1 MNAWPGVP
9 VGPLLDE
16 VLEGTGAGLRAKV
29 GAFRTRHRLPGVVAG
44 LATAEGLRWWHGS
57 GFADL
62 VSGRRP
68 DERTLFR
75 IASISKTFTATAVLQ
90 LRDEGRLRLDDPAV
104 RYLPELAGVED
115 PHGPIEE
122 VTVRRLL
129 MHTSGLQGEMPWRDL
144 EHVWMY
150 RPAELLALLH
160 RARVLTPPDTDGK
173 YSNLAFELLGILVER
188 IAGRPFTEHV
198 RTAILDPLGMDDTVW
213 EPGPEQLDRCAV
225 GYDARAFDDRP
236 PEARG
241 FDSLAARADGGLW
254 STVADL
260 GRWISQQLRADTALQ
275 RGDGQVL
282 AGRTLAEMHRPSFV
296 ADAAWTEAQGLCWYG
311 TRSGETVLIGHSGGI
326 WGFISNISFS
336 ASGGVGSIVLLNG
349 IGPASDLARE
359 LVEAVLPGLGEAADR
374 VEPTAPPAP
383 VPERWAELL
392 GTYRDPTLEGDLIVE
407 WRDGKLV
414 LRAGSQAEA
423 RSHELEPTGDPLAFT
438 MVGGRPGGEPLVFV
452 RGAGGRIEA
461 CNMAGYPAAR
471 VDLLRDVGA
480 IAGAEATTAGA
491 QAGGSPIQESRPPE
505 E

>member
-1 MNAWPGVP
+1 MIATNDVP

-16 VLEGTGAGLRAKV
+16 VLEGMGAGLRAKV
-29 GAFRTRHRLPGVVAG
+29 GAFRARHRLPGVVAG

-62 VSGRRP
+62 ASGRRP

-104 RYLPELAGVED
+104 RYLPELGGIED

-129 MHTSGLQGEMPWRDL
+129 MHTSGLQGEMPWQDL
-144 EHVWMY
+144 ERIWMY
-150 RPAELLALLH
+150 RPAELLGLLH
-160 RARVLTPPDTDGK
+160 RTRVVTPPETDSK
-173 YSNLAFELLGILVER
+173 YSNLAFELLGVLVER
-188 IAGRPFTEHV
+188 VAGRPFTEHV

-213 EPGPEQLDRCAV
+213 EPGPDQLDRCAV

-236 PEARG
+236 PEARR

-254 STVADL
+254 STVADQ
-260 GRWISQQLRADTALQ
+260 GRWVSQQLRTDPALQ
-275 RGDGQVL
+275 RGDDQVL
-282 AGRTLAEMHRPSFV
+282 AGRTLAEMHRPTFV

-336 ASGGVGSIVLLNG
+336 PSGRVGAIALLNG
-349 IGPASDLARE
+349 VGPASELARE
-359 LVEAVLPGLGEAADR
+359 LVEAVLPGLREAADR
-374 VEPTAPPAP
+374 VEPTAPPSS
-383 VPERWAELL
+383 VPANWSELL
-392 GTYRDPTLEGDLIVE
+392 GAYRDPTLEGDLVVE
-407 WRDGKLV
+407 WRDGNLV

-423 RSHELEPTGDPLAFT
+423 RSHQLEPTDDPLVFT
-438 MVGGRPGGEPLVFV
+438 ILGGRPGGEPLAFV
-452 RGAGGRIEA
+452 RGPGGRIEA

-480 IAGAEATTAGA
+480 IAGGQTA
-491 QAGGSPIQESRPPE
+491 GSPIQEARPPE
-505 E
+505 R